1 MQKFILFLVRLEI
14 PMDRAESRSV
24 TLRDRGV
31 LTLPK
36 SLRDKYDLDEGD
48 ALHLVDAGGAF
59 VLTPM
64 QPMVPSL
71 SNKIEELR
79 EETGLSVEELLSRL
93 QDERATLAE
102 ARYGDAPTGDSDTAE
117 RTSANPSDADRE

>member
-1 MQKFILFLVRLEI
+1 MERV
-14 PMDRAESRSV
+14 ESRSV

-36 SLRDKYDLDEGD
+36 SLRDEYDLGEGD

-59 VLTPM
+59 ILTPM

-71 SNKIEELR
+71 SSKIEKLR
-79 EETGLSVEELLSRL
+79 EETGLSAEELLSRL
-93 QDERATLAE
+93 QEERTALVKSH
-102 ARYGDAPTGDSDTAE
+102 YGDAPA
-117 RTSANPSDADRE
+117 SDASSTGNTPAKPPGTNSE